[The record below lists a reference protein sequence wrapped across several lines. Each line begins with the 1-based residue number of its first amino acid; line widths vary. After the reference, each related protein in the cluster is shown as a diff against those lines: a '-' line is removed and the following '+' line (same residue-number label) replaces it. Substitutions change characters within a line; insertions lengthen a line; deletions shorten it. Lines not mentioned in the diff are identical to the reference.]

1 MPLIQP
7 RIYELGRRLGQQGP
21 RRLSRPRDTG
31 VSPTGVKSGAVEN
44 YGFKI
49 LQFNAN
55 GLGPAK
61 IQELGKF
68 LIDEG
73 IQVALIQETMWSK
86 EKEVLAAF
94 PGFTPYRCECTY
106 RCQGIVTLIKNSLN
120 AEVKNVKT
128 NDENDLQLIKLWKN
142 GQLFTLY
149 NLYSPPNIA
158 CSAHLNEINFRKT
171 IIAGDTNAHSP
182 IWGYADTNASG
193 DYIEDVVNS
202 TNLMLLQ
209 NKDSPPTFFHRPS
222 GALTR
227 PDSTLVSADIHDKCS
242 WKVSDD
248 LGSDHLPIVISINLE
263 RDRGR
268 PRGKPE
274 WNYSKADWEKFKT
287 MSRELISQIDFEAD
301 IDTVLTEF
309 SKAIISAAEKS
320 VPRGYRAKFKVF
332 WTGEMDEAVNKRKKA
347 KKALIKNS
355 TPENRKEY
363 NRLSAKVKL
372 ISKMSKK
379 QTWEK
384 KTGNLDLRK
393 DSRKAWSLLDKLSGK
408 NRRTNPAP
416 LETEYGKATTDTK
429 KSEAFNKF
437 YAATK
442 RKDNRQN
449 TDRAFKRLT
458 RMMERRAGPHRS
470 VFAEK
475 FTRTELDNSLKKC
488 KLKKAPGPD
497 EVTNDMLV
505 QLGDYG
511 RGMLLNIINRTWE
524 SGRLP
529 NAWKTATIMPIL
541 KKDKPKSKV
550 DSYRPISLTSCI
562 CKVAERMINQRL
574 YWWLEKSNKLHPN
587 QSGFRKGRQTIDQ
600 LIRLTQDTADA
611 FQKKDSVAAVFVD
624 LKQAYDHVWR
634 AGLLYKM
641 QKIGVQGNM
650 YHWIKDFLHDRTIST
665 KVNGTTSSK
674 KSLEEGLP
682 QGSALSCTLFLI
694 YINDLPETIEINTA
708 LFADDLVMWTSG
720 KHFLYM
726 QRQLNKALATLS
738 TFCELWKLQIN
749 TSKTVY
755 SIFTLSPI
763 HIKTTL
769 QLKVQ
774 NNTIQKDDNPSYLG
788 VRLDPKLNFKTHF
801 DDITTKVSKRL
812 NLLKRLASSNWGTN
826 KTTLRQ
832 LYSGYVRAVF
842 DYSAPLQATA
852 TKTNQDKLDRLQNQ
866 GLRFVCGALKTTPT
880 SACEVDSN
888 IEPLRLR
895 RERSTALT
903 LERFKRMEESN
914 PCRQMVDRWEPTERI
929 KKTSFLKEA
938 TKLAES
944 NNFPPERETSRTIS
958 YLAPHQTLTK
968 PKTQTSLLQK
978 ADKSI
983 SPPIL
988 KILALE
994 TIDSYPENIIHAY
1007 TDGSAVRAIRNGGYG
1022 SVIHIPDAEPIL
1034 LSGPCGAFCSNYDA
1048 EIAAIQKTLDTLL
1061 QKLQNEEIRPTDIVI
1076 FSDSLSA
1083 IQAIENWQGDTA
1095 KGIEE
1100 IIQANHQLMNLYRIQ
1115 VTIQWIPAHCDI
1127 RLNDKAD
1134 GLAKMG
1140 SHMPQENVNTTYE
1153 TAKQIAKQNTKEV
1166 WHNRWNEE
1174 GKGRRMYAHL
1184 PTPNPKD
1191 PINSLARRDQCN
1203 IFRLRTGHINLNFH
1217 RNRIDPLFAPMCRH
1231 CMHPYETVEHF
1242 LLYCDRLVELRKRLL
1257 PPNPTIENCL
1267 YSNSLQLKK
1276 TSQFYLEASRVY
1288 EG

>member
-7 RIYELGRRLGQQGP
+7 RLYELGRRLGQQGP
-21 RRLSRPRDTG
+21 RRLSRPRRRTAR
-31 VSPTGVKSGAVEN
+31 VSPTGVKSVSVEK

-68 LIDEG
+68 LIDES

-86 EKEVLAAF
+86 EKDVSSAF
-94 PGFTPYRCECTY
+94 PGFTPYRCECKR
-106 RCQGIVTLIKNSLN
+106 RCQGIVTLVNNSLN
-120 AEVKNVKT
+120 AEVKHITT
-128 NDENDLQLIKLWKN
+128 NDENDIQLIKLWKN
-142 GQLFTLY
+142 GQQFSLY
-149 NLYSPPNIA
+149 NLYSPPNTA
-158 CSAHLNEINFRKT
+158 CSAHLNEINFQKT

-182 IWGYADTNASG
+182 VWGYADTNASG
-193 DYIEDVVNS
+193 DYIEDIVNS
-202 TNLMLLQ
+202 TNLILLQ

-227 PDSTLVSADIHDKCS
+227 PDSRLVSADLHDKCS
-242 WKVSDD
+242 WRVSDD
-248 LGSDHLPIVISINLE
+248 LGSDHLPIIISIDLE
-263 RDRGR
+263 RERGR
-268 PRGKPE
+268 PRGRPA
-274 WNYSKADWEKFKT
+274 WNYSKADWDKFKT
-287 MSRELISQIDFEAD
+287 KSRELISQIDFEAD
-301 IDTVLTEF
+301 IDAVLTNF
-309 SKAIISAAEKS
+309 SKAIINAAEKS
-320 VPRGYRAKFKVF
+320 VPRGFRAKFKIY
-332 WTGEMDEAVNKRKKA
+332 WSGELDEAINKRRKA
-347 KKALIKNS
+347 KKALIKNKN
-355 TPENRKEY
+355 PENRKEF
-363 NRLSAKVKL
+363 NKLSAKVKL

-384 KTGNLDLRK
+384 KTANLDLRK

-408 NRRTNPAP
+408 NRRTNPEP
-416 LETEYGKATTDTK
+416 IETEYGKAATDAK

-437 YAATK
+437 YSTPK
-442 RKDNRQN
+442 KKDNRHH

-470 VFAEK
+470 TFVEK

-488 KLKKAPGPD
+488 KLRKAPGPD

-511 RGMLLNIINRTWE
+511 RGMLLKIINRTWE
-524 SGRLP
+524 SGQLP
-529 NAWKTATIMPIL
+529 HAWKTATIMPIL
-541 KKDKPKSKV
+541 KKGKPKSKV

-574 YWWLEKSNKLHPN
+574 YWWLEKSKKLHPS

-611 FQKKDSVAAVFVD
+611 FQKKESVAAVFVD

-634 AGLLYKM
+634 AGLLHKM
-641 QKIGVQGNM
+641 QNIGIQGNL

-665 KVNGTTSSK
+665 KVNGTTSPK

-738 TFCELWKLQIN
+738 TYCELWKLQIN

-755 SIFTLSPI
+755 TIFTLSPV

-769 QLKVQ
+769 HLKVQ
-774 NNTIQKDDNPSYLG
+774 NTTIQRDNNPSYLG
-788 VRLDPKLNFKTHF
+788 IRLDPKLNFKTHF
-801 DDITTKVSKRL
+801 DDIATKVAKRL

-832 LYSGYVRAVF
+832 LYTGYVRAVF

-852 TKTNQDKLDRLQNQ
+852 SKTNQDRLDRLQNQ
-866 GLRFVCGALKTTPT
+866 GLRFVCGALRTTPT
-880 SACEVDSN
+880 SACEIDSN

-903 LERFKRMEESN
+903 LERFKRMEEEN
-914 PCRQMVDRWEPTERI
+914 PCRQMVDRWEQTERI
-929 KKTSFLKEA
+929 KKNSFLKEA

-944 NNFPPERETSRTIS
+944 NNFPAEREISRAIS
-958 YLAPHQTLTK
+958 NIAPHTAPKK

-978 ADKSI
+978 ADKST

-988 KILALE
+988 KLLALE
-994 TIDSYPENIIHAY
+994 TIDNYPKDIIHAY
-1007 TDGSAVRAIRNGGYG
+1007 TDGSAVRAVRNGGYG
-1022 SVIHIPDAEPIL
+1022 SVINIPTSEPIL

-1048 EIAAIQKTLDTLL
+1048 EIAAIQRTLDTLL
-1061 QKLQNEEIRPTDIVI
+1061 EQFRNGQVRPLDIVI

-1083 IQAIENWQGDTA
+1083 IQAIENWHGDTA
-1095 KGIEE
+1095 KGIED
-1100 IIQANHQLMNLYRIQ
+1100 IIQANDHLMNLYGIQ
-1115 VTIQWIPAHCDI
+1115 ITIQWIPGHSDI
-1127 RLNDKAD
+1127 QLNDKAD

-1140 SHMPQENVNTTYE
+1140 SHMPQENVNASFE
-1153 TAKQIAKQNTKEV
+1153 TAKQVAKQNSKEV
-1166 WHNRWNEE
+1166 WHNSWIEE
-1174 GKGRRMYAHL
+1174 EKGRRMYAYL

-1191 PINSLARRDQCN
+1191 PINKLARRDQCN
-1203 IFRLRTGHINLNFH
+1203 IFRLRTGHVNLNFH
-1217 RNRIDPLFAPMCRH
+1217 RNRIDPLYAPMCRH
-1231 CMHPYETVEHF
+1231 CMYPYETVEHY
-1242 LLYCDRLVELRKRLL
+1242 LLYCNRLSELRDRLL

-1267 YSNSLQLKK
+1267 YSNSIQLKK
-1276 TSQFYLEASRVY
+1276 TSQFYLEASRVS
-1288 EG
+1288 

>member
-7 RIYELGRRLGQQGP
+7 RLYELGRRLGQQGP
-21 RRLSRPRDTG
+21 RRLSRPRRRTAR
-31 VSPTGVKSGAVEN
+31 VSPTGVKSVSVEK

-68 LIDEG
+68 LIDES

-86 EKEVLAAF
+86 EKDVSSAF
-94 PGFTPYRCECTY
+94 PGFTPYRCECKR
-106 RCQGIVTLIKNSLN
+106 RCQGIVTLVNNSLN
-120 AEVKNVKT
+120 AEVKHIAT
-128 NDENDLQLIKLWKN
+128 NDENDIQLIKLWKN
-142 GQLFTLY
+142 GQQFSLY
-149 NLYSPPNIA
+149 NLYSPPNTA
-158 CSAHLNEINFRKT
+158 CSAHLNEINFQKT

-182 IWGYADTNASG
+182 VWGYADTNASG
-193 DYIEDVVNS
+193 DYIEDIVNS
-202 TNLMLLQ
+202 TNLILLQ

-227 PDSTLVSADIHDKCS
+227 PDSTLVSADLHDKCS

-248 LGSDHLPIVISINLE
+248 LGSDHLPIIISIDLE
-263 RDRGR
+263 RERGR
-268 PRGKPE
+268 PRGRPA
-274 WNYSKADWEKFKT
+274 WNYSKADWDKFKT
-287 MSRELISQIDFEAD
+287 KSRELISQIDFEAD
-301 IDTVLTEF
+301 IDTVLTNF
-309 SKAIISAAEKS
+309 SKAIINAAEKS
-320 VPRGYRAKFKVF
+320 VPRGFRAKFKIY
-332 WTGEMDEAVNKRKKA
+332 WSGELDGAINKRRKA
-347 KKALIKNS
+347 KKALIKNKN
-355 TPENRKEY
+355 PENRKEF
-363 NRLSAKVKL
+363 NKLSAKVKL

-384 KTGNLDLRK
+384 KTANLDLRK

-408 NRRTNPAP
+408 NRRTNPEP
-416 LETEYGKATTDTK
+416 IETEHGKAATDAK

-437 YAATK
+437 YSTPK
-442 RKDNRQN
+442 KKDNRHH

-470 VFAEK
+470 TFVEK

-488 KLKKAPGPD
+488 KLRKAPGPD

-511 RGMLLNIINRTWE
+511 RGMLLKIINRTWE
-524 SGRLP
+524 SGQLP
-529 NAWKTATIMPIL
+529 HAWKTATIMPIL
-541 KKDKPKSKV
+541 KKGKPKSKV

-562 CKVAERMINQRL
+562 SKVAERMINQRL
-574 YWWLEKSNKLHPN
+574 YWWLEKSKKLHPS
-587 QSGFRKGRQTIDQ
+587 QSGFRKERQTIDQ

-611 FQKKDSVAAVFVD
+611 FQKKESVAAVFVD

-634 AGLLYKM
+634 AGLLHKM
-641 QKIGVQGNM
+641 QNIGIQGNL

-665 KVNGTTSSK
+665 KVNGTTSPK

-738 TFCELWKLQIN
+738 TYCELWKLQIN

-755 SIFTLSPI
+755 TIFTLSPV

-769 QLKVQ
+769 HLKVQ
-774 NNTIQKDDNPSYLG
+774 NTTIQRDNNPSYLG
-788 VRLDPKLNFKTHF
+788 IRLDPKLNFKTHF
-801 DDITTKVSKRL
+801 DDIATKVAKRL

-832 LYSGYVRAVF
+832 LYTGYVRAVF

-852 TKTNQDKLDRLQNQ
+852 SKTNQDRLDRLQNQ
-866 GLRFVCGALKTTPT
+866 GLRFVCGALRTTPT
-880 SACEVDSN
+880 SACEIDSN

-903 LERFKRMEESN
+903 LERFKRMEEEN

-929 KKTSFLKEA
+929 KKNSFLKEA

-944 NNFPPERETSRTIS
+944 NNFPAEREISRAIS
-958 YLAPHQTLTK
+958 NIAPHTVLKK

-978 ADKSI
+978 ADKST

-988 KILALE
+988 KLLALE
-994 TIDSYPENIIHAY
+994 TIDNYPKDIIHAY
-1007 TDGSAVRAIRNGGYG
+1007 TDGSAVRAVRNGGYG
-1022 SVIHIPDAEPIL
+1022 SVINVPASEPIL

-1048 EIAAIQKTLDTLL
+1048 EIAAIQRTLDTLL
-1061 QKLQNEEIRPTDIVI
+1061 EQFRNGQVRPLDIVI

-1083 IQAIENWQGDTA
+1083 IQAIENWHGDTA
-1095 KGIEE
+1095 KGIED
-1100 IIQANHQLMNLYRIQ
+1100 IIQANDHLMNLYGIQ
-1115 VTIQWIPAHCDI
+1115 ITIQWIPGHSDI
-1127 RLNDKAD
+1127 QLNDKAD

-1140 SHMPQENVNTTYE
+1140 SHMPQENVNASFE
-1153 TAKQIAKQNTKEV
+1153 TAKQVAKQNSKEV
-1166 WHNRWNEE
+1166 WHNSWIEE
-1174 GKGRRMYAHL
+1174 EKGRRMYAYL

-1191 PINSLARRDQCN
+1191 PINKLARRDQCN
-1203 IFRLRTGHINLNFH
+1203 IFRLRTGHVNLNFH
-1217 RNRIDPLFAPMCRH
+1217 RNRIDPLYAPMCRH
-1231 CMHPYETVEHF
+1231 CMYPYETVEHY
-1242 LLYCDRLVELRKRLL
+1242 LLYCNRLSELRDRLL

-1267 YSNSLQLKK
+1267 YSNSIQLKK
-1276 TSQFYLEASRVY
+1276 TSQFYLEASRVS
-1288 EG
+1288 

>member
-7 RIYELGRRLGQQGP
+7 RLYELGRRLGQQGP
-21 RRLSRPRDTG
+21 RRLSRPRRRTAR
-31 VSPTGVKSGAVEN
+31 VSPTGVKSVSVEK

-68 LIDEG
+68 LIDES

-86 EKEVLAAF
+86 EKDVSSAF
-94 PGFTPYRCECTY
+94 PGFTPYRCECK
-106 RCQGIVTLIKNSLN
+106 RMCQGIVTLVNNSLN
-120 AEVKNVKT
+120 AEVKHITT
-128 NDENDLQLIKLWKN
+128 NDENDIQLIKLWKN
-142 GQLFTLY
+142 GQQFSLY
-149 NLYSPPNIA
+149 NLYSPPNTA

-182 IWGYADTNASG
+182 VWGYADTNASG
-193 DYIEDVVNS
+193 DYIEDIVNS
-202 TNLMLLQ
+202 TSLILLQ
-209 NKDSPPTFFHRPS
+209 NKDSPPTFLHRPS

-227 PDSTLVSADIHDKCS
+227 PDSTLVSADLHDKCS

-248 LGSDHLPIVISINLE
+248 LGSDHLPIIISIDLE
-263 RDRGR
+263 RERGR
-268 PRGKPE
+268 PRGRPA
-274 WNYSKADWEKFKT
+274 WNYSKADWDKFKT
-287 MSRELISQIDFEAD
+287 KSRELISQIDFEAD
-301 IDTVLTEF
+301 IDTVLTNF
-309 SKAIISAAEKS
+309 SKAIINAAEKS
-320 VPRGYRAKFKVF
+320 VPRGFRAKFKIY
-332 WTGEMDEAVNKRKKA
+332 WSGELDEAINKRRKA
-347 KKALIKNS
+347 KKALIKNKN
-355 TPENRKEY
+355 PENRKEF
-363 NRLSAKVKL
+363 NKLSAKVKL

-384 KTGNLDLRK
+384 KTANLDLRK
-393 DSRKAWSLLDKLSGK
+393 DSRKTWSLLDKLSGK
-408 NRRTNPAP
+408 NRRANPEP
-416 LETEYGKATTDTK
+416 IETEHGKAATDAK
-429 KSEAFNKF
+429 KYEAFNKF
-437 YAATK
+437 YSTPK
-442 RKDNRQN
+442 KKDNRHH

-470 VFAEK
+470 TFVEK

-488 KLKKAPGPD
+488 KLRKAPGPD

-511 RGMLLNIINRTWE
+511 RGMLLKIINRTWE
-524 SGRLP
+524 SGQLP
-529 NAWKTATIMPIL
+529 HAWKTATIMPIL
-541 KKDKPKSKV
+541 KKGKPKSKV

-574 YWWLEKSNKLHPN
+574 YWWLEKSKKLHPS

-611 FQKKDSVAAVFVD
+611 FQKKESVAAVFVD

-634 AGLLYKM
+634 AGLLHKM
-641 QKIGVQGNM
+641 QNIGIQGNL

-665 KVNGTTSSK
+665 KVNGTTSPK

-738 TFCELWKLQIN
+738 TYCELWKLQIN

-755 SIFTLSPI
+755 TIFTLSPV

-769 QLKVQ
+769 HLKVQ
-774 NNTIQKDDNPSYLG
+774 NTTIQRDNNPSYLG
-788 VRLDPKLNFKTHF
+788 IRLDPKLNFKTHF
-801 DDITTKVSKRL
+801 DDIATKVAKRL

-832 LYSGYVRAVF
+832 LYTGYVRAVF

-852 TKTNQDKLDRLQNQ
+852 SKTNQDRLDRLQNQ
-866 GLRFVCGALKTTPT
+866 GLRFVCGALRTTPT
-880 SACEVDSN
+880 SACEIDSN

-903 LERFKRMEESN
+903 LERFKRMEEEN
-914 PCRQMVDRWEPTERI
+914 PCRQMVDRWEQTERI
-929 KKTSFLKEA
+929 KKNSFLKEA

-944 NNFPPERETSRTIS
+944 NNFPAEREISRAIS
-958 YLAPHQTLTK
+958 NIAPHTALKK
-968 PKTQTSLLQK
+968 PRTQTSLLQK
-978 ADKSI
+978 ADKST

-988 KILALE
+988 KLLALE
-994 TIDSYPENIIHAY
+994 TIDNYPKDIIHAY
-1007 TDGSAVRAIRNGGYG
+1007 TDGSAVRAVRNGGYG
-1022 SVIHIPDAEPIL
+1022 SVINIPTSEPIL

-1048 EIAAIQKTLDTLL
+1048 EIAAIQRTLDTLL
-1061 QKLQNEEIRPTDIVI
+1061 EQFRNGQVRPLDIVI

-1083 IQAIENWQGDTA
+1083 IQAIENWHGDTA
-1095 KGIEE
+1095 KGIED
-1100 IIQANHQLMNLYRIQ
+1100 IIQANDHLMNLYGIQ
-1115 VTIQWIPAHCDI
+1115 ITIQWIPGHSDI
-1127 RLNDKAD
+1127 QLNDKAD

-1140 SHMPQENVNTTYE
+1140 SHMPQENVNASFE
-1153 TAKQIAKQNTKEV
+1153 TAKQVAKQNSKEV
-1166 WHNRWNEE
+1166 WHNSWIEE
-1174 GKGRRMYAHL
+1174 EKGRRMYAYL

-1191 PINSLARRDQCN
+1191 PINKLARRDQCN
-1203 IFRLRTGHINLNFH
+1203 IFRLRTGHVNLNFH
-1217 RNRIDPLFAPMCRH
+1217 RNRIDPLYAPMCRH
-1231 CMHPYETVEHF
+1231 CMYPYETVEHY
-1242 LLYCDRLVELRKRLL
+1242 LLYCNRLSELRDRLL

-1267 YSNSLQLKK
+1267 YSNSIQLKK
-1276 TSQFYLEASRVY
+1276 TSQFYLEASRVS
-1288 EG
+1288 

>member
-7 RIYELGRRLGQQGP
+7 RLYELGRRLGQQGP
-21 RRLSRPRDTG
+21 RRLSRPRRRTAG
-31 VSPTGVKSGAVEN
+31 VSPTGVKSVSVEK

-68 LIDEG
+68 LIDES

-86 EKEVLAAF
+86 EKDVSSAF
-94 PGFTPYRCECTY
+94 PGFTPYRCECKQ
-106 RCQGIVTLIKNSLN
+106 RCQGIVTLVNNSLN
-120 AEVKNVKT
+120 AEVKHITT
-128 NDENDLQLIKLWKN
+128 NDENDIQLIKLWKN
-142 GQLFTLY
+142 GQQFSLY
-149 NLYSPPNIA
+149 NLYSPPNTA
-158 CSAHLNEINFRKT
+158 CSAHLNEINFQKT

-182 IWGYADTNASG
+182 VWGYADTNASG
-193 DYIEDVVNS
+193 DYIEDIVNS
-202 TNLMLLQ
+202 TNLILLQ

-227 PDSTLVSADIHDKCS
+227 PDSTLVSADLHDKCS

-248 LGSDHLPIVISINLE
+248 LGSDHLPIIISIDLE
-263 RDRGR
+263 RERGR
-268 PRGKPE
+268 PRGRPA
-274 WNYSKADWEKFKT
+274 WNYSKADWDMFKT
-287 MSRELISQIDFEAD
+287 KSRELISQIDFEAD
-301 IDTVLTEF
+301 IDTVLTNF
-309 SKAIISAAEKS
+309 SKAIINAAEKS
-320 VPRGYRAKFKVF
+320 VPRGFRAKFKIY
-332 WTGEMDEAVNKRKKA
+332 WSGELDEAINKRRKA
-347 KKALIKNS
+347 KKALIKNK
-355 TPENRKEY
+355 TPENRKEF
-363 NRLSAKVKL
+363 NKLSAKVKL

-384 KTGNLDLRK
+384 KTANLDLRK

-408 NRRTNPAP
+408 NRRTNPEP
-416 LETEYGKATTDTK
+416 IETEHGKAATDAK

-437 YAATK
+437 YSTPK
-442 RKDNRQN
+442 KKDNRHH

-458 RMMERRAGPHRS
+458 RMMERRAGPHHS
-470 VFAEK
+470 TFVEK

-488 KLKKAPGPD
+488 KLRKAPGPD

-511 RGMLLNIINRTWE
+511 RGMLLKIINRTWE
-524 SGRLP
+524 SGQLP
-529 NAWKTATIMPIL
+529 HAWKTATIMPIL
-541 KKDKPKSKV
+541 KKGKPKSKV

-562 CKVAERMINQRL
+562 SKVAERMINQRL
-574 YWWLEKSNKLHPN
+574 YWWLEKSKKLHPS

-611 FQKKDSVAAVFVD
+611 FQKKESVAAVFVD

-634 AGLLYKM
+634 AGLLHKM
-641 QKIGVQGNM
+641 QKIGIQGNL
-650 YHWIKDFLHDRTIST
+650 YHWIKDYLHDRTIST
-665 KVNGTTSSK
+665 KVNGTTSPK

-738 TFCELWKLQIN
+738 TYCELWKLQIN

-755 SIFTLSPI
+755 TIFTLSPV

-769 QLKVQ
+769 HLKVQ
-774 NNTIQKDDNPSYLG
+774 NTTIQRDNNPSYLG
-788 VRLDPKLNFKTHF
+788 IRLDPKLNFKTHF
-801 DDITTKVSKRL
+801 DDIATKVAKRL

-832 LYSGYVRAVF
+832 LYTGYVRAVL

-852 TKTNQDKLDRLQNQ
+852 SKTNQDRLDRLQNQ
-866 GLRFVCGALKTTPT
+866 GLRFVCGALRTTPT
-880 SACEVDSN
+880 SACEIDSN

-903 LERFKRMEESN
+903 LERFKRMEEEN

-929 KKTSFLKEA
+929 KKNSFLKEA

-944 NNFPPERETSRTIS
+944 NNFPAEREISRAIS
-958 YLAPHQTLTK
+958 NIAPHTAPKK

-978 ADKSI
+978 ADKST

-988 KILALE
+988 KLLALE
-994 TIDSYPENIIHAY
+994 TIDNYPKDIIHAY
-1007 TDGSAVRAIRNGGYG
+1007 TDGSAVRAVRNGGYG
-1022 SVIHIPDAEPIL
+1022 SVINIPASEPIL

-1048 EIAAIQKTLDTLL
+1048 EIAAIQRTLDTLL
-1061 QKLQNEEIRPTDIVI
+1061 EQFRNGQVRPLDIVI

-1083 IQAIENWQGDTA
+1083 IQAIENWHGDTA
-1095 KGIEE
+1095 KGIED
-1100 IIQANHQLMNLYRIQ
+1100 IIQANDHLMNLYGIQ
-1115 VTIQWIPAHCDI
+1115 ITIQWIPGHSDI
-1127 RLNDKAD
+1127 QLNDKAD

-1140 SHMPQENVNTTYE
+1140 SHMPQENVNASFE
-1153 TAKQIAKQNTKEV
+1153 TAKQVAKQNSKEV
-1166 WHNRWNEE
+1166 WHNSWIEE
-1174 GKGRRMYAHL
+1174 EKGRRMYAYL

-1191 PINSLARRDQCN
+1191 PINKLARRDQCN
-1203 IFRLRTGHINLNFH
+1203 IFRLRTGHVNLNFH
-1217 RNRIDPLFAPMCRH
+1217 RNRIDPLYAPMCRH
-1231 CMHPYETVEHF
+1231 CMYPYETVEHY
-1242 LLYCDRLVELRKRLL
+1242 LLYCNRLSELRDRLL

-1267 YSNSLQLKK
+1267 YSNSIQLKK
-1276 TSQFYLEASRVY
+1276 TSQFYLEASRVS
-1288 EG
+1288 